1 MHEMSIV
8 AGVLDAVQVSAVDA
22 GAERV
27 KNYSVPM
34 ACGMTYNYASKQV
47 DEEVLGMLADLAKES
62 DLEGKFKE
70 LYNGAMI
77 NTGEKR
83 LVLHHLTRGQLGDD
97 VIADGTDKRAFY
109 TGEQAKIAAADA
121 IRQKNMV
128 RRYRV
133 LSSKVQTVAQR
144 LQTAYQNQKLSEQMQ
159 NLTQQLLGAG
169 NMMDIVKMTET
180 MSNFE
185 KLFDDLDIN
194 SNMMDQVF
202 DNVNAGTVNEN
213 EVNQRIGQIAQQ
225 NGMKLSDEFEGVQL
239 GEVGE
244 AEKQTNQEIGND
256 AFPGL

>member
-1 MHEMSIV
+1 MSKKQQMPPQ
-8 AGVLDAVQVSAVDA
+8 DPSDKMFDTMF
-22 GAERV
+22 EF
-27 KNYSVPM
+27 KMM
-34 ACGMTYNYASKQV
+34 AKQ
-47 DEEVLGMLADLAKES
+47 MQKES
-62 DLEGKFKE
+62 KKSEAQSKALIGKVKKC
-70 LYNGAMI
+70 I
-77 NTGEKR
+77 EK
-83 LVLHHLTRGQLGDD
+83 GD
-97 VIADGTDKRAFY
+97 Y
-109 TGEQAKIAAADA
+109 EQAKLAAADA

-128 RRYRV
+128 KRYRV
-133 LSSKVQTVAQR
+133 LSSKVDTVAQR
-144 LQTAYQNQKLSEQMQ
+144 LKTAYQNQKLSEQMQ

-185 KLFDDLDIN
+185 KLFDNLDIN

-213 EVNQRIGQIAQQ
+213 EVNQLIGQIAQQ
-225 NGMKLSDEFEGVQL
+225 NGMKLSDEFEGAQL

>member
-1 MHEMSIV
+1 MSKKKMQMPPEDP
-8 AGVLDAVQVSAVDA
+8 ADKMFDAMF
-22 GAERV
+22 EF
-27 KNYSVPM
+27 KMM
-34 ACGMTYNYASKQV
+34 AKQM
-47 DEEVLGMLADLAKES
+47 EKES
-62 DLEGKFKE
+62 KKSESQSKALIGKVKKC
-70 LYNGAMI
+70 I
-77 NTGEKR
+77 EK
-83 LVLHHLTRGQLGDD
+83 GD
-97 VIADGTDKRAFY
+97 Y
-109 TGEQAKIAAADA
+109 EQAKLAAADA

-159 NLTQQLLGAG
+159 SLTQQLLGAG

-185 KLFDDLDIN
+185 KLFDNLDIN

-213 EVNQRIGQIAQQ
+213 EVNQLIGQIAQQ

>member
-1 MHEMSIV
+1 MGNDQPQKPHGPPQDPSDKMFDTMFEFKM
-8 AGVLDAVQVSAVDA
+8 
-22 GAERV
+22 
-27 KNYSVPM
+27 M
-34 ACGMTYNYASKQV
+34 AKQM
-47 DEEVLGMLADLAKES
+47 EKES
-62 DLEGKFKE
+62 KKSESQSKALIGKVKKC
-70 LYNGAMI
+70 I
-77 NTGEKR
+77 EK
-83 LVLHHLTRGQLGDD
+83 GD
-97 VIADGTDKRAFY
+97 Y
-109 TGEQAKIAAADA
+109 EQAKLAAADA

-185 KLFDDLDIN
+185 KLFDNLDIN

-213 EVNQRIGQIAQQ
+213 EVNQLIGQIAQQ

>member
-1 MHEMSIV
+1 MGNDQPQKPHGPPQDPSDKMFDTMFEFKM
-8 AGVLDAVQVSAVDA
+8 
-22 GAERV
+22 
-27 KNYSVPM
+27 M
-34 ACGMTYNYASKQV
+34 AKQM
-47 DEEVLGMLADLAKES
+47 EKES
-62 DLEGKFKE
+62 KKSESQSKALVAKVKKC
-70 LYNGAMI
+70 I
-77 NTGEKR
+77 EKN
-83 LVLHHLTRGQLGDD
+83 D
-97 VIADGTDKRAFY
+97 Y
-109 TGEQAKIAAADA
+109 EQAKIAAADA

-185 KLFDDLDIN
+185 KLFDNLDIN

-213 EVNQRIGQIAQQ
+213 EVNQLIGQIAQQ

>member
-1 MHEMSIV
+1 MGNEQPQKPHGPPQDPSDKMFDTMFEFKM
-8 AGVLDAVQVSAVDA
+8 
-22 GAERV
+22 
-27 KNYSVPM
+27 M
-34 ACGMTYNYASKQV
+34 AKQ
-47 DEEVLGMLADLAKES
+47 MQKES
-62 DLEGKFKE
+62 KKSEAQSKALIGKVKKC
-70 LYNGAMI
+70 I
-77 NTGEKR
+77 EK
-83 LVLHHLTRGQLGDD
+83 GD
-97 VIADGTDKRAFY
+97 Y
-109 TGEQAKIAAADA
+109 EQAKLAAADA

-128 RRYRV
+128 KRYRV
-133 LSSKVQTVAQR
+133 LSSKVDTVAQR
-144 LQTAYQNQKLSEQMQ
+144 LKTAYQNQKLSEQMQ

-185 KLFDDLDIN
+185 KLFDNLDIN

-213 EVNQRIGQIAQQ
+213 EVNQLIGQIAQQ